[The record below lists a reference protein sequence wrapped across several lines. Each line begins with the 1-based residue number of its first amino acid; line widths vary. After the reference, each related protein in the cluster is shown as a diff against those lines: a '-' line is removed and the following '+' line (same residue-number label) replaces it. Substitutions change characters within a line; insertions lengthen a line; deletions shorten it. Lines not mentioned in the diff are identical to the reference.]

1 MFLQLRRKEG
11 AVRLIDADSIQI
23 PHFTLATDRIKM
35 IDAIDEAPTI
45 EPKAK
50 VVAQVTFDE
59 EKMREIVK
67 EAVERFK
74 EEYEIADKPQ
84 EWIPCSER
92 QPEEDGEYLITLGF
106 EWGREIEIGLYADG
120 EWLNDNRHVNI
131 AWRPLIEPWKGTG
144 NE

>member
-1 MFLQLRRKEG
+1 M
-11 AVRLIDADSIQI
+11 RLIDADSIQI

-74 EEYEIADKPQ
+74 EEYEIEPKRGENLKSDYPSLFECSVCGASCDDT
-84 EWIPCSER
+84 IPWDCDINFCPNCGCAMTKESE
-92 QPEEDGEYLITLGF
+92 
-106 EWGREIEIGLYADG
+106 
-120 EWLNDNRHVNI
+120 
-131 AWRPLIEPWKGTG
+131 
-144 NE
+144 

>member
-1 MFLQLRRKEG
+1 M
-11 AVRLIDADSIQI
+11 RLIDADSIQI

-50 VVAQVTFDE
+50 VIAQVTFDE

-74 EEYEIADKPQ
+74 EEYEIEPKRG
-84 EWIPCSER
+84 EWIDKGWKGDWQFETDGRGNCWYEYECSEC
-92 QPEEDGEYLITLGF
+92 GF
-106 EWGREIEIGLYADG
+106 RNKGGKSNFCPNCGARMKGADD
-120 EWLNDNRHVNI
+120 EASD
-131 AWRPLIEPWKGTG
+131 
-144 NE
+144 